1 MLDASENWNETN
13 LEFRHVPPGIQDFKG
28 KHNILTFANVT
39 SERKR
44 ADKSFITYN
53 VTGTL

>member
-28 KHNILTFANVT
+28 KHNILTFANVA